1 MSELGPTSTRLAKL
15 GATASPPPGGA
26 QDGRARRGGGD
37 ALGRVVRAGV
47 GRRRVQTVVMVL
59 TTLLAVAASVLGAGL
74 LVASQGPF
82 EHAFATQR
90 GAHLSAEFDATKV
103 SSTQL
108 AATAD
113 ADGVAAAAGPFPVAS
128 LRLESPSGGPPG
140 MASPPMTVVGRA
152 EAEQPVDRVNLVEG
166 EWASKPG
173 EIVLET
179 GARTPDTAVG
189 SKLEAIG
196 PDGTAELTVTGIA
209 ESVGESADAWVLPA
223 QLSQLA
229 SSGADFGYQML
240 YRFDDADS
248 RSAVAAD
255 KKAVSTG
262 LPDGALRGARSWLD
276 VKQIA
281 DNNVAA
287 FVPFVSA
294 FALIALAMS
303 VLIISIV
310 VSGAVAAAA
319 RRIGILKSIGFTPS
333 QVGRAYVAQAL
344 IPASLGA
351 LLGVAVGNLLA
362 IPMLN
367 EVETAY
373 GTSALLIPLWID
385 LLVPLAALAL
395 VTAAAVGPATRAARL
410 RTAVAINVGRTPSE
424 GRGRH
429 ARGVMARLPVPR
441 SVSLGLATPFARPAR
456 AATTAAAVGFGALAI
471 TFAVGLGSSLSAIQ
485 TTADPDSSG
494 DVAVSTVGRPDV
506 TGRGGAGDR
515 AAPTGGDERTV
526 VGPDSRAGG
535 EGVVRGDGEAM
546 ARVDQDGRG
555 APGTTVDPQGE
566 VKRADPDEVA
576 AAIKAQPGT
585 GSYFGTGKTFV
596 SVAGVKG
603 GTPLVVY
610 EGDAEGAGQVMVSGR
625 WFSAPGEAVAPARFL
640 QTTGA
645 RIGDTVTLTDQGHS
659 ARLKLVGEIFDLG
672 DQGMAVRADAASVAQ
687 IVPDVK
693 PDDFTVELA
702 KGTDKGAYLD
712 GLNTRLE
719 NVGGV
724 AVSSDDGRSSTV
736 IVVMQSLIAMLTVM
750 LVVVACL
757 CVLNTVVLDTRE
769 RVHDLGVFKAL
780 GMSPRQTIT
789 MVLTSVAATGL
800 VAGAV
805 GVPLG
810 VALHHV
816 VMPAM
821 GRSVGT
827 EIPTADID
835 VYGPGLLV
843 LLALGGVV
851 IAATGALL
859 PAGWAARTGTGRALR
874 TE

>member
-1 MSELGPTSTRLAKL
+1 MSALGPEGPTSTRLAEP
-15 GATASPPPGGA
+15 GAIASPPPGGV
-26 QDGRARRGGGD
+26 QDGRTGPSGGGGG
-37 ALGRVVRAGV
+37 ALARVVRAGV

-82 EHAFATQR
+82 EQAFSKQH

-103 SSTQL
+103 SSAQL

-128 LRLESPSGGPPG
+128 LRLESASGGPPG
-140 MASPPMTVVGRA
+140 IDPPPVTVVGRA
-152 EAEQPVDRVNLVEG
+152 EADQPVDQVNLVEG
-166 EWASKPG
+166 KWATKSG

-179 GARTPDTAVG
+179 SARTPGIAAG
-189 SKLEAIG
+189 SKVEATG
-196 PDGTAELTVTGIA
+196 PDGKAELTVTGIA

-223 QLSQLA
+223 QLSRLA
-229 SSGADFGYQML
+229 ASGADSSYQML

-248 RSAVAAD
+248 QSAVVAG
-255 KKAVSTG
+255 KKAVSAG
-262 LPDGALRGARSWLD
+262 LPDGALRGAQSWLD

-281 DNNVAA
+281 DNNVSA

-310 VSGAVAAAA
+310 VSGAVVAST
-319 RRIGILKSIGFTPS
+319 RRIGILKAIGFTPS
-333 QVGRAYVAQAL
+333 QVGRAYVGQAL

-351 LLGVAVGNLLA
+351 LLGVVVGNLLA

-373 GTSALLIPLWID
+373 GTSALPIPLWID
-385 LLVPLAALAL
+385 ILVPLAALAL
-395 VTAAAVGPATRAARL
+395 VVAAALGPAMRAARL

-424 GRGRH
+424 ERGRH
-429 ARGVMARLPVPR
+429 VRGLLARLPVPR

-471 TFAVGLGSSLSAIQ
+471 TFAVGLGSSLFAIQ
-485 TTADPDSSG
+485 THGNPDSVG
-494 DVAVSTVGRPDV
+494 DVTVSTMGRP
-506 TGRGGAGDR
+506 GAPERGGAGDR
-515 AAPTGGDERTV
+515 QAPTRGDEGTV
-526 VGPDSRAGG
+526 PGTDSRADGG
-535 EGVVRGDGEAM
+535 AT
-546 ARVDQDGRG
+546 ARDDQDGRG
-555 APGTTVDPQGE
+555 APGTTTGPQDD
-566 VKRADPDEVA
+566 VKPADPAKVA
-576 AAIKAQPGT
+576 AAIKAQSGT
-585 GSYFGTGKTFV
+585 GSYFGTGKTYV
-596 SVAGVKG
+596 SVAGIKA

-610 EGDAEGAGQVMVSGR
+610 EGDAKGAGQVMVSGR

-640 QTTGA
+640 QATGA
-645 RIGDTVTLTDQGHS
+645 KIGDTVTLTDQGHS
-659 ARLKLVGEIFDLG
+659 VRLKLVGEIFDLG

-693 PDDFTVELA
+693 LDHFTVELA
-702 KGTDKGAYLD
+702 SGKDKGDHLD
-712 GLNTRLE
+712 GLNTQLKKI
-719 NVGGV
+719 GGV
-724 AVSSDDGRSSTV
+724 ATSSDDARTSTV
-736 IVVMQSLIAMLTVM
+736 IVVMQSLIAMLTAM

-757 CVLNTVVLDTRE
+757 CVLNTVVLDTSE
-769 RVHDLGVFKAL
+769 RVHDVGVFKAL
-780 GMSPRQTIT
+780 GMSPRQTVT

-800 VAGAV
+800 VAGAI

-810 VALHHV
+810 VALHHL

-821 GRSVGT
+821 GRSTGT

-835 VYGPGLLV
+835 VYGPGILV

-851 IAATGALL
+851 IAAAGALL
-859 PAGWAARTGTGRALR
+859 PAGWAARTGTARALR

>member
-1 MSELGPTSTRLAKL
+1 MSALGPTSSRLAEL
-15 GATASPPPGGA
+15 GASPPPGGA
-26 QDGRARRGGGD
+26 QDGRAGRSGGG
-37 ALGRVVRAGV
+37 ALGCVVRAGV

-82 EHAFATQR
+82 EHAFAKQQ

-103 SSTQL
+103 SSTRL
-108 AATAD
+108 AATGD

-140 MASPPMTVVGRA
+140 VAPLPMTVVGRA
-152 EAEQPVDRVNLVEG
+152 EGEQPVDQVNLVEG
-166 EWASKPG
+166 KWASKPG

-189 SKLEAIG
+189 SELEAIG

-223 QLSQLA
+223 QLSRLA
-229 SSGADFGYQML
+229 ASGADSGYQML

-255 KKAVSTG
+255 KKAVTAE
-262 LPDGALRGARSWLD
+262 LPDGALRGAQSWLD

-281 DNNVAA
+281 DNNVSA

-310 VSGAVAAAA
+310 VSGAVAAST
-319 RRIGILKSIGFTPS
+319 RRIGILKAIGFTPS

-351 LLGVAVGNLLA
+351 LLGVVVGNLLA
-362 IPMLN
+362 VPMLN

-395 VTAAAVGPATRAARL
+395 VTAAALGPATRAARL
-410 RTAVAINVGRTPSE
+410 HTAVAINVGRTPSE
-424 GRGRH
+424 GRGQRV
-429 ARGVMARLPVPR
+429 RGLLARLPVPR

-485 TTADPDSSG
+485 TSGDPDSSG
-494 DVAVSTVGRPDV
+494 DVTVSTVGRPDV
-506 TGRGGAGDR
+506 AGRGGAGDS
-515 AAPTGGDERTV
+515 AGTV
-526 VGPDSRAGG
+526 G
-535 EGVVRGDGEAM
+535 GDGEAV
-546 ARVDQDGRG
+546 ARADQEGRG
-555 APGTTVDPQGE
+555 APGTTADPQGE
-566 VKRADPDEVA
+566 VKLADPDKVA
-576 AAIKAQPGT
+576 AVIKAQSGT

-610 EGDAEGAGQVMVSGR
+610 EGDAEGAGHVMVSGR

-640 QTTGA
+640 QATGVK
-645 RIGDTVTLTDQGHS
+645 IGDTVTLTDQGHS
-659 ARLKLVGEIFDLG
+659 VRLKLVGEIFDLG
-672 DQGMAVRADAASVAQ
+672 DQGMAVRADAASVAR
-687 IVPDVK
+687 IVPDAK
-693 PDDFTVELA
+693 LDNFTVELT
-702 KGTDKGAYLD
+702 KGTDRVAYLD
-712 GLNTRLE
+712 GLNTQLE
-719 NVGGV
+719 KIGGV
-724 AVSSDDGRSSTV
+724 ATSSDDGRASTV
-736 IVVMQSLIAMLTVM
+736 ILVMQSLIAMLTAM

-780 GMSPRQTIT
+780 GMIPRQVVS

-800 VAGAV
+800 VAGAI

-821 GRSVGT
+821 GRSAGT

-835 VYGPGLLV
+835 IYGPGLLV

-859 PAGWAARTGTGRALR
+859 PAGWAARTGSGRALR